1 MVHLLAVNSQIDIYL
16 KTITPT
22 NITKDFDIEK
32 ELETKS
38 KSNAENDCS
47 DSEIDE
53 FFQNINLIHKKNISL
68 IDAELSSINNFY
80 FSENAYPQV
89 HFEIPI
95 PPPDANHLLV

>member
-1 MVHLLAVNSQIDIYL
+1 MVHLLAVNTQFDIYL

-22 NITKDFDIEK
+22 NISKDFDIEK

-38 KSNAENDCS
+38 KSNTENDCS

-53 FFQNINLIHKKNISL
+53 FFQNINQINKNSISFL
-68 IDAELSSINNFY
+68 EIELSSINNFL
-80 FSENAYPQV
+80 FCENAFPQV

-95 PPPDANHLLV
+95 PPPDASYSIV